1 MIRVAICVL
10 VVTLQMQLA
19 WALRSSMRLS
29 CESDADC
36 LRDYETCEMN
46 QEAGAPGD
54 GICIHK
60 RAFPMLFV
68 EFVGCFVISVALFVT
83 QLGGIAGGGMMIPIM
98 LFFFRFDV

>member
-1 MIRVAICVL
+1 M
-10 VVTLQMQLA
+10 TLLLQPA

-36 LRDYETCEMN
+36 LRDYETCELS
-46 QEAGAPGD
+46 QGAGGPGD

-68 EFVGCFVISVALFVT
+68 EFAGCFVISIALFVT
-83 QLGGIAGGGMMIPIM
+83 QLGGIAGGGIVIPIM
-98 LFFFRFDV
+98 LSFFRFDV